1 MTQRRGS
8 ISALIVIILLSAC
21 SSTGKVV
28 APVAPAWTTD
38 RPILHG
44 QYVGI
49 GSAHKPATE
58 LEPGAALRTAKERA
72 VADLAS
78 EISVRVESESLL
90 ESLSKNGVI
99 NERFQSS
106 IRSSSDAHLE
116 GYQLIDSYDDG
127 TRIHVYYRLSKAEYA
142 ARRAAHKSSAL
153 EEAEAQLLAGS
164 NALES
169 GRLPLALSHFG
180 DGLRALE
187 PYIGEVI
194 QIDRKIV
201 RALRAAVTD
210 LQISAQVQSVTLS
223 TENSFAFPLALS
235 VERPQAPDSTSS
247 TSSTSSTN
255 LQIVPLSPVRDVPLR
270 YRYHNGTYMKQATEF
285 TDGQGQVVALIA
297 DVEVDRPE
305 TSIGIEIDLPRLIE
319 QSGLGPWGAILDGV
333 VSPTLALPLE
343 VVLPRIYVNCSEAAL
358 CASLR
363 LALREGGHPLTEDKN
378 EADILLSIEM
388 EVRAGTISRG
398 FHTAWASAQIVA
410 RRPGGHIVYED
421 RIPQLKGIQLD
432 EASARA
438 KAISNLSEQL
448 GGATMRDLL
457 RALH

>member
-58 LEPGAALRTAKERA
+58 LDPGAALRTAKERA

-223 TENSFAFPLALS
+223 TENSFAFPLALF
-235 VERPQAPDSTSS
+235 VQRPQAPDSTNS
-247 TSSTSSTN
+247 TS
-255 LQIVPLSPVRDVPLR
+255 LQLSPVRDVPLR

-363 LALREGGHPLTEDKN
+363 IALRQGGHPLTEDQN

-438 KAISNLSEQL
+438 KAISNLSEDL

>member
-1 MTQRRGS
+1 MTHRRGS
-8 ISALIVIILLSAC
+8 ISTLIVIILLSAC

-28 APVAPAWTTD
+28 APAAPAWTSD
-38 RPILHG
+38 RPILNG

-49 GSAHKPATE
+49 GSANKPATE
-58 LEPGAALRTAKERA
+58 LEPGSALRTAKERA

-106 IRSSSDAHLE
+106 IRSSSNAHLE
-116 GYQLIDSYDDG
+116 GYQLVDSYDDG

-153 EEAEAQLLAGS
+153 EEAEVQLLAGR
-164 NALES
+164 NALEL

-194 QIDRKIV
+194 QVDRKIV

-210 LQISAQVQSVTLS
+210 LQISAHVKSVTLS
-223 TENSFAFPLALS
+223 TENSFAFPLALL
-235 VERPQAPDSTSS
+235 VKRPQAPDSTKS
-247 TSSTSSTN
+247 TTSAHSTN
-255 LQIVPLSPVRDVPLR
+255 LLLGPVGDVPLR

-343 VVLPRIYVNCSEAAL
+343 VVLPRIYVNCSEATL
-358 CASLR
+358 RASLR
-363 LALREGGHPLTEDKN
+363 MALRKGGHPLTENQN
-378 EADILLSIEM
+378 EAEILLSIEM

-410 RRPGGHIVYED
+410 RRSGGHIVYED
-421 RIPQLKGIQLD
+421 RISQVKGIQLD

-438 KAISNLSEQL
+438 KAISNLSEDL
-448 GGATMRDLL
+448 SGATMRDLL